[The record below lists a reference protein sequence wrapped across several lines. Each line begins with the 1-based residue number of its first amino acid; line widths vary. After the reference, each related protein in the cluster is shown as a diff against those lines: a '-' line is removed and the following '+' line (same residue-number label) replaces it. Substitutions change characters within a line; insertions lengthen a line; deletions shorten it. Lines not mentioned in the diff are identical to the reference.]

1 MEIKTIEDEQYNKIF
16 GNNKSEKIKKLEMNA
31 REYLKIID
39 IIPSQIK
46 RAFDEQP
53 SSYDKDLGKKVIDY
67 NKDRMAF
74 LQKMRKEQQ
83 KK

>member
-1 MEIKTIEDEQYNKIF
+1 
-16 GNNKSEKIKKLEMNA
+16 
-31 REYLKIID
+31 
-39 IIPSQIK
+39 SQIK

-53 SSYDKDLGKKVIDY
+53 SSYDKDLGKKVNDY